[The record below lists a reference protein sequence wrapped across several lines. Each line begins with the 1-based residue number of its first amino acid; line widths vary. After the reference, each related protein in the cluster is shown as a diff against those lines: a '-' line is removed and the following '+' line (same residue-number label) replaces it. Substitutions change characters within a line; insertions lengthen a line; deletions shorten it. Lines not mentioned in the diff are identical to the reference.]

1 MPRKP
6 PSCEDQAKMIAAN
19 KWSEDTT
26 AWPPAPPPVAAA
38 R

>member
-6 PSCEDQAKMIAAN
+6 PSCEEQAKMIAAN
-19 KWSEDTT
+19 KWSEDTSG
-26 AWPPAPPPVAAA
+26 WPPAPPPVAA